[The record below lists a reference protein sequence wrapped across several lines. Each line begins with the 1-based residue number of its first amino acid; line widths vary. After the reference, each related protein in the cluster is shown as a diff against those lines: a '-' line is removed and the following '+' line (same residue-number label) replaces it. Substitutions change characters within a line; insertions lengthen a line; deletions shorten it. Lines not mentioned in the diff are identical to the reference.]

1 MPTKLLPLQQSL
13 PLFDVGSSRQIE
25 ASGPPDL
32 MERAGLAV
40 AKLAQALQPQGAIWI
55 LCGPGNNGG
64 DGEIAA
70 RHLVAQGWPV
80 QLSHPLKQG
89 VSPPQNVGLV
99 IDALLGLGLNRA
111 PDAAVAE
118 AIACVN
124 ALDVPVL
131 ALDLPSGLLADTGAL
146 AGPAVR
152 ATHTLALLTLKP
164 GLFTAD
170 GREHCGELW
179 FDDLGVQPEPLPTAH
194 LLGRDVMQRW
204 LTPTSHSANK
214 GSRGDVI
221 VIGGAASMQGAASL
235 AAGAALAAGAG
246 RVYVDL
252 LSQAALSR
260 PELMRWSAGA
270 QFGDRTVVCGCGGG
284 KDVAVRLPALL
295 AGRQRLVLD
304 ADALNAIAAEPSVAA
319 AVQSRQA
326 LTLLT
331 PHPLEAARLLDTD
344 TASVQA
350 DRLRAAA
357 ALANRF
363 NCTVVLKGSGT
374 VIAAPGRT
382 PAVNSSGNASLATAG
397 TGDVLAGWLG
407 GLWAQAPRSSAFDVA
422 CAAVHWHGLA
432 GQTQA
437 TGPLRA
443 NDLIE
448 RMHSLCMTGF
458 MSHQL

>member
-1 MPTKLLPLQQSL
+1 MLTKLLPLEESL
-13 PLFDVGSSRQIE
+13 PLFDVASSRDIE
-25 ASGPPDL
+25 ASGPAGL
-32 MERAGLAV
+32 MECAGLAI
-40 AKLAQALQPQGAIWI
+40 AKLAQALQPQGTIWI
-55 LCGPGNNGG
+55 VCGPGNNGG

-70 RHLVAQGWPV
+70 RHLIAQGWSV
-80 QLSHPLKQG
+80 QVSHPLKDG
-89 VSPPQNVGLV
+89 VSPPPNVGLV

-111 PDAAVAE
+111 PAPAIAD
-118 AIACVN
+118 AIACIN
-124 ALDVPVL
+124 ALNVPVL

-164 GLFTAD
+164 GLFTAE

-179 FDDLGVQPEPLPTAH
+179 FDDLDVQPEPAPTAH
-194 LLGRDVMQRW
+194 LLGGEVMRSW

-221 VIGGAASMQGAASL
+221 VIGGAANMQGAASL

-252 LSQAALSR
+252 LTDAPLTR
-260 PELMRWSAGA
+260 PELMHWSG
-270 QFGDRTVVCGCGGG
+270 GTELDGRTVVCGCGGG
-284 KDVAVRLPALL
+284 QRIAARLPALL
-295 AGRQRLVLD
+295 AGSQRLVLD
-304 ADALNAIAAEPSVAA
+304 ADALNAVAA
-319 AVQSRQA
+319 DNSLATA
-326 LTLLT
+326 LNARPAPTLLT
-331 PHPLEAARLLDTD
+331 PHPLEAARLLGTD

-350 DRLRAAA
+350 DRLRAAS
-357 ALANRF
+357 ALANQF
-363 NCTVVLKGSGT
+363 NTTVVLKGSGT

-407 GLWAQAPRSSAFDVA
+407 GLWAQAPRNSAFDVA
-422 CAAVHWHGLA
+422 CAGVYWHGRA
-432 GQTQA
+432 GESQA

-448 RMHSLCMTGF
+448 RMHGLFKTDAR
-458 MSHQL
+458 SHQL